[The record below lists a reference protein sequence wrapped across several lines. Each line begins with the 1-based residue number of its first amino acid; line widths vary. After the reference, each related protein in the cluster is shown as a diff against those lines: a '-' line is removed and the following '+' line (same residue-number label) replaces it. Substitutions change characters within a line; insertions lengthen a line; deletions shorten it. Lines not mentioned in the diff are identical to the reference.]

1 MWSAF
6 FCALKTTEDIKF
18 FLQIL
23 TILVLS
29 VLLMNL
35 NLNEINIVLRIM
47 LVGRINAAMY
57 FNDFYAAVRV
67 SYIQWLPENNGIG
80 RGY

>member
-1 MWSAF
+1 
-6 FCALKTTEDIKF
+6 
-18 FLQIL
+18 
-23 TILVLS
+23 
-29 VLLMNL
+29 
-35 NLNEINIVLRIM
+35 M